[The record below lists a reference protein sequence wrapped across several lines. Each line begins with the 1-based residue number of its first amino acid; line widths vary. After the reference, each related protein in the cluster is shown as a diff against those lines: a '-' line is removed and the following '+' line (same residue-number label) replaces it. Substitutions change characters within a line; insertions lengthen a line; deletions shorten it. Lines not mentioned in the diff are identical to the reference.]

1 MKQTGAT
8 PTPEAYVPG
17 TCASFRPHKRA
28 ASNRIWLPLIVLG
41 SMAVAGSSSAA
52 PPVALPGLAPH
63 LAVYALDLKSAK
75 LGGGITGVSGR
86 MTYKFGDSCDGW
98 TVENRTNLTFSYS
111 DGAPVETLW
120 NFVAWESKDGRQYR
134 FRVRS
139 LRDGALSEEID
150 GTATLSLSHGG
161 TAKFSQPEPRIM
173 VLPKGT
179 RFPTDH
185 TLRMLKTASKGGH
198 LVSAPLFDGST
209 ADGVVDVSVAIGNV
223 LPSGTPDRET
233 DNPAVDKNLLAVPSW
248 PVQMAF
254 FPPDQQDAVPDYEIT
269 LRYYGNGVA
278 DEMIQSFGSFSL
290 KGRLERLEMLPKP
303 DC

>member
-8 PTPEAYVPG
+8 PTLETNIPER
-17 TCASFRPHKRA
+17 CASSRFRKE
-28 ASNRIWLPLIVLG
+28 ASSDRIWLPLIVLG
-41 SMAVAGSSSAA
+41 SMAVADSADA
-52 PPVALPGLAPH
+52 TPPVVLPDLAPH

-75 LGGGITGVSGR
+75 LGGGIAGVSGR

-134 FRVRS
+134 FRVRA
-139 LRDGALSEEID
+139 LRDGVLNEEID
-150 GTATLSLSHGG
+150 GTATLSQGRGG
-161 TAKFSQPEPRIM
+161 TAKFDQPEPKII

-185 TLRMLKTASKGGH
+185 TLRMLKTAAKGGH

-209 ADGVVDVSVAIGNV
+209 TDGVVDVSIAIGNV

-233 DNPAVDKNLLAVPSW
+233 DKPAIDKNLLTVPSW

-254 FPPDQQDAVPDYEIT
+254 FSPYQQDAVPDYEIT

-278 DEMIQSFGSFSL
+278 DEMIQSFGAFSL

>member
-1 MKQTGAT
+1 MKQAGAT
-8 PTPEAYVPG
+8 PTPEADVPG
-17 TCASFRPHKRA
+17 PCASSRFRKGT
-28 ASNRIWLPLIVLG
+28 ASGRFWLPLIMLG
-41 SMAVAGSSSAA
+41 SMVMAGGADAA
-52 PPVALPGLAPH
+52 PPVVLPDLAPH

-98 TVENRTNLTFSYS
+98 TVENRTDLTFSYS

-134 FRVRS
+134 FRVRAM
-139 LRDGALSEEID
+139 RDGALSEEID
-150 GTATLSLSHGG
+150 GTATLSQSRGG
-161 TAKFSQPEPRIM
+161 TAKFVQPEPRIM

-198 LVSAPLFDGST
+198 LVAAPLFDGSSP
-209 ADGVVDVSVAIGNV
+209 DGVIDVSVAIGGI
-223 LPSGTPDRET
+223 LPSGTSDRET
-233 DNPAVDKNLLAVPSW
+233 TNPAVDKNLLTVPSW

-254 FPPDQQDAVPDYEIT
+254 FPPDQDGAAPDYEIS

-278 DEMIQSFGSFSL
+278 DEMIQSFGAFSL